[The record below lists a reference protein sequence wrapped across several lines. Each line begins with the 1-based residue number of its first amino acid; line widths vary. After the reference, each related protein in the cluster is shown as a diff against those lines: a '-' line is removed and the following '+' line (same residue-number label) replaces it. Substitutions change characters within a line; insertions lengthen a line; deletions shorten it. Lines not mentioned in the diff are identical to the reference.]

1 MNNVEVIVNFSLL
14 YLVQSG
20 KLKNLWGL
28 LFQSAD
34 LVIETKNM
42 LKRGCTN
49 VVSVAF

>member
-1 MNNVEVIVNFSLL
+1 MNNVDVIVNFSFL

-34 LVIETKNM
+34 LATETRNM

>member
-20 KLKNLWGL
+20 KLKNFLGL

>member
-1 MNNVEVIVNFSLL
+1 MNNVKVIVNFSLIH
-14 YLVQSG
+14 LVQSG
-20 KLKNLWGL
+20 KLKNFWGL

-34 LVIETKNM
+34 LETKDM